1 MFRAISRYFRALGY
15 LLTGRIDEAR
25 RALTLNP
32 TVIGATFENIIR
44 EKTKRIQQYK
54 DAVGG
59 MIAQEERKKAEL
71 KRQSEDVSRLQKL
84 RQGATAMAKRV
95 VERHAGNAEAVKQ
108 DTEYVKCQAAYKD
121 FSSTLAEKEARCKEL
136 EQDIQELENNIA
148 GHKTQLES
156 LLRELEQVR
165 REKQETVADVITARQ
180 EREVADMLAGISQDR
195 TSEEL
200 QELRQMR
207 QEAKATARVSRELA
221 GTDVKRSEEEFL
233 KYAEQSTTNKEFDAL
248 IGLARQPETPE
259 PPPLPKIPEK

>member
-15 LLTGRIDEAR
+15 LFTGQIDEAR
-25 RALTLNP
+25 RVLTLNP

-54 DAVGG
+54 EAVGG

-71 KRQSEDVSRLQKL
+71 KRQSEEVTRLQKL
-84 RQGATAMAKRV
+84 REGATVMARKV
-95 VERHAGNAEAVKQ
+95 VERHAGNLEAVKQ
-108 DTEYVKCQAAYKD
+108 DQEYVKCQAAFKD

-136 EQDIQELENNIA
+136 EQDIQELENTIG

-156 LLRELEQVR
+156 LLRELTHLRQ
-165 REKQETVADVITARQ
+165 EKQETVADVITARQ
-180 EREVADMLAGISQDR
+180 EREVADMIAGISQDR

-233 KYAEQSTTNKEFDAL
+233 KYAEQSASDKEFDAL
-248 IGLARQPETPE
+248 IGLAKQQETPE
-259 PPPLPKIPEK
+259 PPPATKIPEK

>member
-15 LLTGRIDEAR
+15 LLTGQIDEAR
-25 RALTLNP
+25 KALTMNP
-32 TVIGATFENIIR
+32 TVIGATFDNVIR

-54 DAVGG
+54 DAVGS

-71 KRQSEDVSRLQKL
+71 KRQTEEVTKLQKL
-84 RQGATAMAKRV
+84 RDGAMVMARKV
-95 VERHAGNAEAVKQ
+95 VERHAGNADAVKQ
-108 DTEYVKCQAAYKD
+108 DPEYAKCQAAFKD

-136 EQDIQELENNIA
+136 EQDIQELENNAA

-165 REKQETVADVITARQ
+165 REKQETVADMITARQ
-180 EREVADMLAGISQDR
+180 EREVADMIAGISQDR

-233 KYAEQSTTNKEFDAL
+233 KYAEQSSADKEFDAL
-248 IGLARQPETPE
+248 IGLARQPESPTPQA
-259 PPPLPKIPEK
+259 PTRLPE